1 MELNGQKI
9 IVVGAGVGGLA
20 AALAFRQRGAD
31 VTVLEQAEAIT
42 EVGAGLQISP
52 NGGVVLDALG
62 LADNLAQRS
71 VKAETVQLRDYRR
84 GAPVVAL
91 DLASHAADQTYL
103 FVHRADL
110 IDVLATAVRKAG
122 VHVRLL
128 QKVDQL
134 VPGRVPVVS
143 LANGAQMQA
152 DLVVGA
158 DGLHSK
164 ARVALNGEA
173 EPQFTGQVAWR
184 ATVPNDLE
192 LGSQAQVFM
201 APHRHLVCYPLRGG
215 DLVNIVAVQER
226 AAWVAEGWNHQDDPE
241 ALREAFRDF
250 GGQAKH
256 LLDRV
261 DQVHLWGLFRH
272 PVAEQWHGD
281 GLAILGDAAHPTLPF
296 LAQGANL
303 AFEDAWTLVD
313 SLVRAGSQAEG
324 LELYQ
329 SRRRDRAV
337 RVIEAAN
344 GNAWKYHLSFPPLRF
359 AAHTAMRLMGRFMP
373 EKMVRQFD
381 WLYRH
386 DVTDQRSS
394 STQTGT

>member
-9 IVVGAGVGGLA
+9 IIAGAGVGGLA

-52 NGGVVLDALG
+52 NGGAVLQALG
-62 LADNLAQRS
+62 VADALAQRS
-71 VKAETVQLRDYRR
+71 VRAEAVQLRDYRR
-84 GAPVVAL
+84 GKPVVAL
-91 DLASHAADQTYL
+91 DLARFAADQTYL

-110 IDVLATAVRKAG
+110 IDVLAAAVRKAG

-128 QKVDQL
+128 QKVDQV
-134 VPGRVPVVS
+134 VPGRVPTVS

-152 DLVVGA
+152 DLIVGA

-164 ARVALNGEA
+164 ARVALNGTA
-173 EPQFTGQVAWR
+173 EPAFTGQVAWR
-184 ATVPNDLE
+184 ATVPNT
-192 LGSQAQVFM
+192 LGLGAQAQVFM

-215 DLVNIVAVQER
+215 ELVNIVAVQER
-226 AAWVAEGWNHQDDPE
+226 ASWVAEGWNHQDDPDN
-241 ALREAFRDF
+241 LRAVFSDF
-250 GGQAKH
+250 GGTAKQ
-256 LLDRV
+256 LLDQV
-261 DQVHLWGLFRH
+261 ELVHLWGLFRH
-272 PVAEQWHGD
+272 PVAENWHGN

-313 SLVRAGSQAEG
+313 SLAQAGSQAEG
-324 LELYQ
+324 LAAYQ

-359 AAHTAMRLMGRFMP
+359 AAHTAMRLMGRFAP
-373 EKMVRQFD
+373 DKMVSQFD

-386 DVTDQRSS
+386 DVTDQMSS

>member
-1 MELNGQKI
+1 MKLGDQKI

-52 NGGVVLDALG
+52 NGGAVLQALG
-62 LADNLAQRS
+62 VADAVMQTSVRAQN
-71 VKAETVQLRDYRR
+71 VQLRDYRR

-91 DLASHAADQTYL
+91 DLARYAADQTYL

-110 IDVLATAVRKAG
+110 IDVLATAVRNAG

-128 QKVDQL
+128 QKVNQV
-134 VPGRVPVVS
+134 VPGRVPTVS

-152 DLVVGA
+152 DLIVGA
-158 DGLHSK
+158 DGLHST
-164 ARVALNGEA
+164 ARVALNGAA
-173 EPQFTGQVAWR
+173 EPLFTGQVAWR
-184 ATVPNDLE
+184 ATVPNE
-192 LGSQAQVFM
+192 LGIGSQAQVFM

-226 AAWVAEGWNHQDDPE
+226 VAWVDEGWNHQDDPA
-241 ALREAFRDF
+241 ALRAVFADF
-250 GGQAKH
+250 GGVAKQ

-272 PVAEQWHGD
+272 PVAKHWHGD

-313 SLVRAGSQAEG
+313 SLARAGSQPEG

-359 AAHTAMRLMGRFMP
+359 AAHTAMRLMGRFAP
-373 EKMVRQFD
+373 EKMVNQFD

-386 DVTDQRSS
+386 DVTGQRSS

>member
-1 MELNGQKI
+1 MELSGQKV
-9 IVVGAGVGGLA
+9 IVVGAGVGGLV
-20 AALAFRQRGAD
+20 AALAFRQKGAD
-31 VTVLEQAEAIT
+31 VTVLEQAEAIS

-52 NGGVVLDALG
+52 NGGAVLQALG
-62 LADNLAQRS
+62 LADCLARGS
-71 VKAETVQLRDYRR
+71 VRAEAVQLRDYRR
-84 GAPVVAL
+84 GKPVVTL
-91 DLASHAADQTYL
+91 DLARFAADQTYL

-110 IDVLATAVRKAG
+110 IGVLATAVRKAG
-122 VHVRLL
+122 AQVRLL
-128 QKVDQL
+128 QRMDHV
-134 VPGRVPVVS
+134 VPGRVPAVS

-152 DLVVGA
+152 DLIVGA

-164 ARVALNGEA
+164 ARTALNGDA

-184 ATVPNDLE
+184 ATVPNDLG
-192 LGSQAQVFM
+192 LGPQAQVFM

-226 AAWVAEGWNHQDDPE
+226 AAWVAEGWNHQDDPD
-241 ALREAFRDF
+241 ALREVFLDF
-250 GGQAKH
+250 GGQAKQ

-272 PVAEQWHGD
+272 PVAERWHGD

-313 SLVRAGSQAEG
+313 SLAQAGSQAEG
-324 LELYQ
+324 LSRYQ

-344 GNAWKYHLSFPPLRF
+344 GNAWKYHLSFPPVRF
-359 AAHTAMRLMGRFMP
+359 AAHTTMRLMGRFAP
-373 EKMVRQFD
+373 EKMVSQFD

>member
-1 MELNGQKI
+1 MKLSGQKI
-9 IVVGAGVGGLA
+9 IVVGAGVGGLTV
-20 AALAFRQRGAD
+20 ALAFRQLGSD

-52 NGGVVLDALG
+52 NGGVVLKALG
-62 LADNLAQRS
+62 LAKSVAQHS
-71 VKAETVQLRDYRR
+71 VKAEAVQLRDYRQ
-84 GAPVVAL
+84 GAPVVTL
-91 DLASHAADQTYL
+91 DLAHYAADQIYQ

-110 IDVLATAVRKAG
+110 IDALATAVRKAG

-128 QKVDQL
+128 QKVSQV
-134 VPGRVPVVS
+134 VPGRVPAVS

-152 DLVVGA
+152 DLIVGA

-164 ARVALNGEA
+164 TRVALNGEA

-184 ATVPNDLE
+184 ATVPNDLG
-192 LGSQAQVFM
+192 LGAQAQVFM
-201 APHRHLVCYPLRGG
+201 GPRRHLVCYPLRGG

-226 AAWVAEGWNHQDDPE
+226 AAWVAEGWNHQDDPD
-241 ALREAFRDF
+241 AMREVFSDF
-250 GGQAKH
+250 GGVAKQ

-261 DQVHLWGLFRH
+261 HQVHLWGLFRH
-272 PVAEQWHGD
+272 PVAENWFGD

-313 SLVRAGSQAEG
+313 SLTQARSQSEG

-329 SRRRDRAV
+329 TRRRDRAA

-344 GNAWKYHLSFPPLRF
+344 GNARKYHLSFPPLRF
-359 AAHTAMRLMGRFMP
+359 AAHSAMRLMGRFAP
-373 EKMVRQFD
+373 EKMVNQFD

>member
-1 MELNGQKI
+1 MELGDQMI

-52 NGGVVLDALG
+52 NGGAVLQALG
-62 LADNLAQRS
+62 VADAVMQTSVRAQN
-71 VKAETVQLRDYRR
+71 VQLRDYRR

-91 DLASHAADQTYL
+91 DLARYAADQTYL

-110 IDVLATAVRKAG
+110 IDVLATAVRNAG

-128 QKVDQL
+128 QKVNQV
-134 VPGRVPVVS
+134 VPGRVPTVS

-152 DLVVGA
+152 DLIVGA
-158 DGLHSK
+158 DGLHST
-164 ARVALNGEA
+164 ARVALNGAA
-173 EPQFTGQVAWR
+173 EPLFTGQVAWR
-184 ATVPNDLE
+184 ATVPNE
-192 LGSQAQVFM
+192 LRIGSQAQVFM

-226 AAWVAEGWNHQDDPE
+226 AAWVDEGWNHQDDPA
-241 ALREAFRDF
+241 ALRAVFADF
-250 GGQAKH
+250 GGVAKQ

-272 PVAEQWHGD
+272 PVAKHWHGD

-313 SLVRAGSQAEG
+313 SLARAGSQPEG

-329 SRRRDRAV
+329 SCRRDRAV

-359 AAHTAMRLMGRFMP
+359 AAHTAMRLMGRFAP
-373 EKMVRQFD
+373 EKMVNQFD

-386 DVTDQRSS
+386 DVTGQRSS

>member
-1 MELNGQKI
+1 MELGDQKI

-52 NGGVVLDALG
+52 NGGAVLQALG
-62 LADNLAQRS
+62 VADAVMQTSVRAQN
-71 VKAETVQLRDYRR
+71 VQLRDYRR

-91 DLASHAADQTYL
+91 DLARYAADQTYL

-110 IDVLATAVRKAG
+110 IDVLATAVRNAG

-128 QKVDQL
+128 QKVNQV
-134 VPGRVPVVS
+134 VPGRVPTVS
-143 LANGAQMQA
+143 LANGAQTQA
-152 DLVVGA
+152 DLIVGA
-158 DGLHSK
+158 DGLHST
-164 ARVALNGEA
+164 ARVALNGAA
-173 EPQFTGQVAWR
+173 EPLFTGQVAWR
-184 ATVPNDLE
+184 ATVPNE
-192 LGSQAQVFM
+192 LGIGSQAQVFM

-226 AAWVAEGWNHQDDPE
+226 VAWVDEGWNHQDDPA
-241 ALREAFRDF
+241 ALRAVFADF
-250 GGQAKH
+250 GGVAKQ

-272 PVAEQWHGD
+272 PVAKHWHGD

-313 SLVRAGSQAEG
+313 SLARAGSQPEG

-359 AAHTAMRLMGRFMP
+359 AAHTAMRLMGRFAP
-373 EKMVRQFD
+373 EKMVNQFD

-386 DVTDQRSS
+386 DVTGQRSS